1 MASIFTSHDQI
12 ESVEAMAFKPAL
24 IVVDMQNDFCPPH
37 GSLAVSEGRDIV
49 PLVNSL
55 LESTVFALK
64 VATQDY
70 HPPDHV
76 SFASNHPGP
85 DNKPFESFIDMAN
98 HVGHRPDIT
107 MKQRLWPDHCIQG
120 TPGADMLDE
129 IDMTKIDLVIQK
141 GMDKRVE
148 MYSAFAD
155 SFGNLTAG
163 AGGVSADLA
172 SILRGRAITHVYI
185 VGLAGDY
192 CVKDTAIDAAKAGFI
207 PYVIEEGQRCVD
219 PTAWEDVKS
228 AFNKAS
234 VKVVSVNSDEAR
246 RVL

>member
-1 MASIFTSHDQI
+1 
-12 ESVEAMAFKPAL
+12 MAFKPAL
-24 IVVDMQNDFCPPH
+24 IVVDMQNDFCPPN
-37 GSLAVSEGRDIV
+37 GSLAVSGGRDIV
-49 PLVNSL
+49 PLINGL
-55 LESTVFALK
+55 LASNAFALK

-76 SFASNHPGP
+76 SFASNHPAP
-85 DNKPFESFIDMAN
+85 NNKAFESFIDMPN
-98 HVGHRPDIT
+98 HVGRRPDVT

-120 TPGADMLDE
+120 TRGVEMLEE
-129 IDMTKIDLVIQK
+129 IDMSKVDVTIRK

-155 SFGNLTAG
+155 SFGNLTQG

-172 SILRGRAITHVYI
+172 SILRARAISHVYV

-192 CVKDTAIDAAKAGFI
+192 CVKDTAIDAAKAGFV
-207 PYVIEEGQRCVD
+207 PYVIEEGTRCVD
-219 PTAWEDVKS
+219 TTAWEDVTS

-234 VKVVSVNSDEAR
+234 VTVISINSDEAR
-246 RVL
+246 RVLP